1 MCENCKSKLKA
12 DLCRYGG
19 DYKKIPKFQKWFRKY
34 QDSNNNLLKI
44 LYKVLFVLNRK
55 KNFVEMSA
63 NSKIGKGLYIG
74 HPFAITINPESII
87 GENCNI
93 HKGVTIGQE
102 NRGKKKGTPSIGNEV
117 WIGINSTIVG
127 NVRIGNDVLISA
139 NSFVNF
145 DVPDHS
151 IVIGN
156 PGKIIPKENATK
168 DYINNKYNDT
178 CK

>member
-1 MCENCKSKLKA
+1 MSDNINNKLYS
-12 DLCRYGG
+12 DLFRYGG
-19 DYKKIPKFQKWFRKY
+19 ESKKIPKFQKWFRKY
-34 QDSNNNLLKI
+34 QDSNNSLLKL
-44 LYKVLFVLNRK
+44 LYKLLFVFDRN
-55 KNFVEMSA
+55 KNFVEMSIDS
-63 NSKIGKGLYIG
+63 NIGKGLYIG
-74 HPFAITINPESII
+74 HPFGITINPKSII

-127 NVRIGNDVLISA
+127 KVRIGNDVLISA

-168 DYINNKYNDT
+168 DYINNKYNYT

>member
-1 MCENCKSKLKA
+1 MSDNINNGLYS
-12 DLCRYGG
+12 DLLRYGG
-19 DYKKIPKFQKWFRKY
+19 EYKKIPKFQKRFRKY
-34 QDSNNNLLKI
+34 QDSNNCLLKLI
-44 LYKVLFVLNRK
+44 YKLLFVFDRN
-55 KNFVEMSA
+55 KNFIEMSID
-63 NSKIGKGLYIG
+63 SKIGKGLYIG
-74 HPFAITINPESII
+74 HPFAITINPKSII

-127 NVRIGNDVLISA
+127 NVRIGEDVLISA

-156 PGKIIPKENATK
+156 LGKIISKENATK

-178 CK
+178 FK

>member
-1 MCENCKSKLKA
+1 
-12 DLCRYGG
+12 
-19 DYKKIPKFQKWFRKY
+19 
-34 QDSNNNLLKI
+34 
-44 LYKVLFVLNRK
+44 
-55 KNFVEMSA
+55 MSV

>member
-1 MCENCKSKLKA
+1 MDRNIKSKLYS

-34 QDSNNNLLKI
+34 QNSKNHILKFI
-44 LYKVLFVLNRK
+44 YKVLFVLDRN
-55 KNFVEMSA
+55 KNFIEMSA
-63 NSKIGKGLYIG
+63 ESKIGEGLYIG
-74 HPFAITINPESII
+74 HPFAITINPQAII
-87 GENCNI
+87 GRNCNI

-102 NRGKKKGTPSIGNEV
+102 NRGRKKGAPIIGDEV

-127 NVRIGNDVLISA
+127 KIFIGNDVLISA

-156 PGKIIPKENATK
+156 PGKIIPRENAT
-168 DYINNKYNDT
+168 DSYINNKYKDI
-178 CK
+178 